1 MYRVFLEMLSHLKI
15 VEMVIFGCC
24 FFYITFA
31 LLDTMNM
38 FTNMIIMDVM
48 AIIPAMYVIAILA
61 LMATMTVM

>member
-1 MYRVFLEMLSHLKI
+1 MLSHLKI

-38 FTNMIIMDVM
+38 ITNMMIMAVM
-48 AIIPAMYVIAILA
+48 AIIPVIYVMAIFA
-61 LMATMTVM
+61 LMATMTVMQYP